1 MLFPSRLFPSPLAV
15 GAHVVDLA
23 LNGKLLPDLGK
34 TLSRA
39 AVAFVVAMA
48 LGTAAGIALG
58 RSRVADRLFSAWVV
72 VGLNIP
78 AIVIAIVL

>member
-48 LGTAAGIALG
+48 LFLWLVDKTLEFTLYDLILG
-58 RSRVADRLFSAWVV
+58 WNR
-72 VGLNIP
+72 
-78 AIVIAIVL
+78 